1 MAIVKNECPYLV
13 EWLAHHRCL
22 GIDHFYIADNGS
34 DDGTAELLA
43 RLHQACIVTLTHWPA
58 TEQAQLRW
66 YTRALD
72 QYRHDAKYL
81 AFIDADEFITPSV
94 DVKPMAR
101 IEAVLG
107 MAGVGVLALEWRV
120 FGSSGQTMQEP
131 GLVIERFTHASS
143 AARRVNRH
151 VKSIVNPAA
160 VERMF
165 VHSADL
171 KDGYHYADA
180 EGQPIAFRGGRTR
193 SGRVDV
199 PIADTLRINHYVIK
213 SEQEF
218 VEKKMR
224 RGRANLGPD
233 AGRQW
238 QYA

>member
-1 MAIVKNECPYLV
+1 MAAHYIMFDWIKRHRVGARRRQSRCRVAVVAIVKNECPYLV

-43 RLHQACIVTLTHWPA
+43 RLHQARIVTLTHWPA

-72 QYRHDAKYL
+72 QYRDDAKYL
-81 AFIDADEFITPSV
+81 AFIDADEFITASV

-107 MAGVGVLALEWRV
+107 TACVGALALEWRV
-120 FGSSGQTMQEP
+120 FGSSGQTMHEP

-143 AARRVNRH
+143 AARRVN
-151 VKSIVNPAA
+151 
-160 VERMF
+160 
-165 VHSADL
+165 
-171 KDGYHYADA
+171 
-180 EGQPIAFRGGRTR
+180 
-193 SGRVDV
+193 V

-224 RGRANLGPD
+224 WGRANLGLD

-238 QYA
+238 QYAWRWKIETGWNLKR